1 MPKPKKTDSILQAI
15 HDDYGLLAQEQDP
28 KKVADVMRR
37 LAEGIENGDI
47 GLLGFTYGF
56 TAHIEAGFPRAVI
69 DLDFQEN
76 KVIDARRADAPKK
89 EG

>member
-1 MPKPKKTDSILQAI
+1 MAKKNKDAESVLQSI

-28 KKVADVMRR
+28 KKVADVLRR
-37 LAEGIENGDI
+37 LADGMENGDV

-56 TAHIEAGFPRAVI
+56 TNHVQGFPRAVI

-76 KVIDARRADAPKK
+76 KVIDARRAEAPEKVA
-89 EG
+89 

>member
-1 MPKPKKTDSILQAI
+1 MAKKQPQSILQSI

-37 LAEGIENGDI
+37 LADGVENGEI

-56 TAHIEAGFPRAVI
+56 TTHVEDFPRAVI
-69 DLDFQEN
+69 DLDFMEHKLIQE
-76 KVIDARRADAPKK
+76 RREQAPKK
-89 EG
+89 PEKK